1 MDNVVLTLS
10 GREFKDSEISLVKE
24 IVEMYPW
31 LTRTELIETICENM
45 DLFTPGGRG
54 KKQLCIKLLENL
66 EEDGAITLKQG
77 KRRKAKKC
85 GRK

>member
-1 MDNVVLTLS
+1 MDNVALTLS
-10 GREFKDSEISLVKE
+10 GREFNNSEISLVKE

-54 KKQLCIKLLENL
+54 NKQLCAKLLEKL
-66 EEDGAITLKQG
+66 EEDGEITLKQG
-77 KRRKAKKC
+77 KSRKTKKY